1 MHAALA
7 TLRDIDGVVGSFV
20 IDGEGHVLGRDL
32 PGMFDEDTL
41 GYAGERLARLRH
53 ALEGERCNLDGGVA
67 RFGQHLLVMKAA
79 AERTLCVIVPQ
90 GTNLMAL
97 QMGANIV
104 ARRVSH
110 MPADNARPHD
120 AAITAPGTTV
130 SPVSAAPPPPPPTI
144 TSVAPTAPAAS
155 VAPASTPSS
164 APRMFRGRPI

>member
-20 IDGEGHVLGRDL
+20 IDADGHVLGRDMPNL
-32 PGMFDEDTL
+32 FDEDTL

-53 ALEGERCNLDGGVA
+53 ALEGERCSLEGGVA

-104 ARRVSH
+104 ARRVAH
-110 MPADNARPHD
+110 MTPELDRPSD
-120 AAITAPGTTV
+120 AAITAAGMTV
-130 SPVSAAPPPPPPTI
+130 APIATVTSIAPP
-144 TSVAPTAPAAS
+144 SVPAP
-155 VAPASTPSS
+155 TPSS

>member
-7 TLRDIDGVVGSFV
+7 TLRDIEGVVGSFV
-20 IDGEGHVLGRDL
+20 IDAEGHVLGRDMPNL
-32 PGMFDEDTL
+32 FDEDTL

-104 ARRVSH
+104 ARRVAH
-110 MPADNARPHD
+110 MTPELERPSD
-120 AAITAPGTTV
+120 APITAAGTLVAPSSIATA
-130 SPVSAAPPPPPPTI
+130 PVEAVPTKSAAP
-144 TSVAPTAPAAS
+144 TSAVT
-155 VAPASTPSS
+155 
-164 APRMFRGRPI
+164 RMFRGRRIA

>member
-20 IDGEGHVLGRDL
+20 IDADGHVLGRDMPNL
-32 PGMFDEDTL
+32 FDEDTL

-90 GTNLMAL
+90 GTNLMSL

-104 ARRVSH
+104 ARRVAH
-110 MPADNARPHD
+110 MQPELERPHD
-120 AAITAPGTTV
+120 AAITAAGTVV
-130 SPVSAAPPPPPPTI
+130 SPSPATASSKPAPPASAAAPV
-144 TSVAPTAPAAS
+144 TSMPAPA
-155 VAPASTPSS
+155 TPSA

>member
-1 MHAALA
+1 MYAALA

-20 IDGEGHVLGRDL
+20 IDAEGHVLGRDMPNL
-32 PGMFDEDTL
+32 FDEDTL

-90 GTNLMAL
+90 GTNLIAL

-104 ARRVSH
+104 ARRVAH
-110 MPADNARPHD
+110 MAPELNRLSD
-120 AAITAPGTTV
+120 AAITAAGMT
-130 SPVSAAPPPPPPTI
+130 
-144 TSVAPTAPAAS
+144 VAPVVPAVAAVAS
-155 VAPASTPSS
+155 VAPPVSTPAPTPSPS
-164 APRMFRGRPI
+164 AAPRMFRGRPI